1 MAASKLRAPLMQSDV
16 TQIAKETAAH
26 TQTELNSTITDER
39 KIYVPEGKFKGSDIN
54 IFSTVELQ

>member
-1 MAASKLRAPLMQSDV
+1 MQSDV

-39 KIYVPEGKFKGSDIN
+39 KMYVPEGKFKGSDIN